1 MKFNTPRNVDVSV
14 LSNFY
19 PTLIQY
25 ASVSRLLVTYWGVKI
40 LIKWQMATCQR
51 QKSNLLLP
59 F

>member
-25 ASVSRLLVTYWGVKI
+25 ASVSDI
-40 LIKWQMATCQR
+40 LGSENPNKMANG
-51 QKSNLLLP
+51 NLP
-59 F
+59 TAKV